1 MFNFNERTTGEKIV
15 MIGAAAL
22 VAGNTVV
29 NTINAVKIKNVKKRV
44 NVVENQISSLNNR
57 LNAIEARREPQPQ
70 VPQQP
75 QNQDG
80 GIINE

>member
-44 NVVENQISSLNNR
+44 NVVENQISSFNNR